1 MKKTN
6 LLILLLNLSA
16 IFSASSQNFDEK
28 SLEERT
34 RPYGD
39 ADDPTINW
47 RIRWDRSDLFKNDN
61 FPDSE
66 YKYNTRIWAKEPE
79 NVQSWVWRNKQNI
92 EQKNGSLFITA
103 RYNEAGFPENMVPD
117 GCVNGN
123 ASTNMVPVRFSSGM
137 LRSTSP
143 GFVYGYYEAAIKG
156 SDGFPGVSPA
166 FWLYNQIKSNTTVG
180 KVRYQEIDVVELTQE
195 GTSEATRKV
204 MDHNLHAITTASS
217 RQRFDSSLNPPV
229 GAFVPSVEN
238 GGLTVGPIN
247 STAGRRWWRPKQNTA
262 AERNETHEFEPRD
275 INIFGCRV
283 TSQEI
288 IWYVNGKEIGRKPN
302 VLWQKEA
309 DLTNPMRITLSLG
322 IRAPYNQFC
331 SNRFVMPNP
340 TVLSRARNFFPQSM
354 QVLYVKVFEPMN
366 ESTQN
371 IPVTGVTLKKSEV
384 PVRVGGNTILTP
396 VIAPT
401 KASNKK
407 FTFYSVS
414 GMDVARVDSKTGI
427 VTALKEG
434 TATFRVITEE
444 GNFFDDITITVGA
457 NPGQTRRA
465 IIPVPPGSAG
475 LAPDGGTDNGSDND
489 NGDTTNPPNNGNCN
503 QIPTWKKSDSYK
515 KGDKVKLNSSIYEL
529 VNNSVGKCKPGG
541 NATCSKNQWKEI
553 GQCTAS
559 RTSFS
564 SVNTEVKVFP
574 NPSINIVNIT
584 SEQGDKISITD
595 TAGKVIL
602 SKVAEGQITSFNTDN
617 FSEGLYLIRVQKE
630 NETVTKKLIIK

>member
-6 LLILLLNLSA
+6 FLILLLLFTA
-16 IFSASSQNFDEK
+16 IPYITSQNVDEK
-28 SLEERT
+28 ALEERT
-34 RPYGD
+34 RPYGE

-61 FPDSE
+61 FPDPE
-66 YKYNTRIWAKEPE
+66 YKYNTRIWAKTPE

-103 RYNEAGFPENMVPD
+103 QYNEAGFPENMVPD

-123 ASTNMVPVRFSSGM
+123 PSSNMVPVRFSSGM

-166 FWLYNQIKSNTTVG
+166 FWLYNTIKSNPTVG
-180 KVRYQEIDVVELTQE
+180 QVRYQEIDIVELTQE
-195 GTSEATRKV
+195 GTSESTRKV

-217 RQRFDSSLNPPV
+217 RQRFDNSLNSPV

-247 STAGRRWWRPKQNTA
+247 STTGRRWWRPKQNTA
-262 AERNETHEFEPRD
+262 AERNETDEFEPRD

-340 TVLSRARNFFPQSM
+340 TVLSRAADFFPQSM

-366 ESTQN
+366 ESTQV
-371 IPVTGVTLKKSEV
+371 IPVTGVSLKKSEV

-396 VIAPT
+396 VITPT
-401 KASNKK
+401 KARNKK
-407 FTFYSVS
+407 FAFYSVS

-444 GNFFDDITITVGA
+444 GNFFDDIEITVGK
-457 NPGQTRRA
+457 NPNQTRTA
-465 IIPVPPGSAG
+465 TIPVPQGSAG
-475 LAPDGGTDNGSDND
+475 LAPDNDSDSDSDND
-489 NGDTTNPPNNGNCN
+489 SSNCDE
-503 QIPTWKKSDSYK
+503 ISTWKKSNSYT
-515 KGDKVKLNSSIYEL
+515 KGDKVKLNNVIYEL
-529 VNNSVGKCKPGG
+529 KNNSVGKCKPGG

-553 GQCTAS
+553 GQCIVS
-559 RTSFS
+559 RKNFIQ
-564 SVNTEVKVFP
+564 VNSEIKVFP

-584 SEQGDKISITD
+584 SEQGATISITD
-595 TAGKVIL
+595 TSGKVIS
-602 SKVAEGQITSFNTDN
+602 SKIAEGEITAFNTNN
-617 FSEGLYLIRVQKE
+617 FSKGLYIIRVKKDD
-630 NETVTKKLIIK
+630 TTSSKKLIIK